1 MSMIRTAAVMTA
13 YSLTF
18 VMQAAM
24 PVLCVPFFAPLFEFE
39 AYRLFIIV
47 RNFFE

>member
-13 YSLTF
+13 YSFLTF

-24 PVLCVPFFAPLFEFE
+24 PVLFVHFFAPLFEFE
-39 AYRLFIIV
+39 ATFILL
-47 RNFFE
+47 